1 MCNKE
6 YRYTIIIPHYKIINL
21 LERALNSIPD
31 REDIQILIVDD
42 NSGIEKREFDKLN
55 KFKNE
60 NSYKKQY

>member
-42 NSGIEKREFDKLN
+42 NSGIEKREFDNANLLP
-55 KFKNE
+55 
-60 NSYKKQY
+60 STYLDKQTR